1 MTIEERHM
9 EILKKASSYLRQYA
23 NRHTLSEDY
32 KQKIS
37 NNINGLNQ
45 LYGYLEAINDQKKKR
60 ETT

>member
-9 EILKKASSYLRQYA
+9 EKLKKAIAFLHFSTT
-23 NRHTLSEDY
+23 HTNLTHDF
-32 KQKIS
+32 KQKFL
-37 NNINGLNQ
+37 NNINDLHE